1 VLAMTAE
8 SRPVRLVSIILLA
21 LCLQPLTKIST
32 GILLGVRY
40 SYVYLWY
47 FEPRFKMRFGTYHH
61 LARWKKL
68 ILQLSGSVGTPIA
81 LLVGWRV
88 LGDAPLL
95 AMLSLAGALMVAL
108 MQVGAFAAV
117 WFGVRKLGPFLLTNL
132 TTPALL
138 AKEWKER

>member
-1 VLAMTAE
+1 
-8 SRPVRLVSIILLA
+8 
-21 LCLQPLTKIST
+21 
-32 GILLGVRY
+32 
-40 SYVYLWY
+40 
-47 FEPRFKMRFGTYHH
+47 MRFGTYHH